1 MFSEAPLPH
10 GLHQL
15 RPLTFFEAALYAL
28 RRSEKFRKALP
39 EYPGPPTKTVLTGT
53 DRILGDPPG

>member
-1 MFSEAPLPH
+1 MFGEAPLPH

-28 RRSEKFRKALP
+28 RTRRKSGAPLP
-39 EYPGPPTKTVLTGT
+39 EYPGPPTKTVLTKFGEI
-53 DRILGDPPG
+53 RGDSPG